1 MIKTT
6 TYYLIAATLF
16 FVSCT
21 SDKGKYEQGAVEHLD
36 KLSETIGN
44 LNSCSYTLN
53 TVVHKGADSEFIN
66 EHDVYMR
73 GPNKMY
79 VHTNGTKGQ
88 KGFWYDGG
96 SFAYFSYNKNT
107 YDTVSAASNII
118 ATIDQI
124 HNVYGIDF
132 PAADFFYPT
141 FTDDILNN
149 FNEVLL
155 VGDENIDDVDCVV
168 ILASNDDKEL
178 KIWIEKDSDLP
189 HKMSIKPSD
198 KSASSYEA
206 VFSNWRINPVLPD
219 MLFEFEPPT
228 NSKREKLQT
237 KK

>member
-1 MIKTT
+1 MIKKIV
-6 TYYLIAATLF
+6 YYLIAATLF

-21 SDKGKYEQGAVEHLD
+21 SDNGKYEKGAIDHLD

-53 TVVHKGADSEFIN
+53 TVVSKGTESEFSN

-73 GPNKMY
+73 GPDKMHI
-79 VHTNGTKGQ
+79 HTNGTKGQ
-88 KGFWYDGG
+88 KGFWYDGS

-118 ATIDQI
+118 AAI
-124 HNVYGIDF
+124 HQLHNDYGIDF

-141 FTDDILNN
+141 FTDDILDN

-168 ILASNDDKEL
+168 ILASNDDIVL
-178 KIWIEKDSDLP
+178 KIWIEKDSNLP
-189 HKMSIKPSD
+189 NIVSITPFD
-198 KSASSYEA
+198 KSASSYKA
-206 VFSNWRINPVLPD
+206 VFSNWRINPPLPN
-219 MLFEFEPPT
+219 MLFEFAPPP
-228 NSKREKLQT
+228 NSKREKLQLI
-237 KK
+237 K